1 MCENKCCANC
11 YKSEFCSGSG
21 WYCKL
26 CGNKQNRCSIY
37 KNNKISNAGEVY
49 SRKESK

>member
-1 MCENKCCANC
+1 MCENKCCDTC

-21 WYCKL
+21 WYCKS
-26 CGNKQNRCSIY
+26 CDKKQNRCSIY
-37 KNNKISNAGEVY
+37 KNNKVSNACGVS